1 MKSTIFNVYKSNT
14 KLLYQP
20 KEKTMNWFINLK
32 KFYTIPSG
40 FKPEFEQKPQLFLSN
55 NEQQEIGII
64 EQIVCNWEQ
73 TKHNSEEDT
82 TQ

>member
-1 MKSTIFNVYKSNT
+1 
-14 KLLYQP
+14 
-20 KEKTMNWFINLK
+20 LK
-32 KFYTIPSG
+32 KFYPIPSG

-55 NEQQEIGII
+55 NEELEMGII